1 MMNTNRKVEEV
12 MQSLHGIARAEAP
25 PFIPGRVL
33 DSLRDGRKYPG
44 LWEKIAEMVARP
56 SMAFALFI
64 LLLAV
69 NVYFVSFSDGAK
81 SESSFSAPGYDY
93 TVTDFSVEEIEN
105 ILP

>member
-1 MMNTNRKVEEV
+1 MNTNKEVEEV
-12 MQSLHGIARAEAP
+12 MQSLQGIARAEAP

-33 DSLRDGRKYPG
+33 ESLREGRNNPG
-44 LWEKIAEMVARP
+44 LWEKFAEMVARP
-56 SMAFALFI
+56 SIAFALFI

-69 NVYFVSFSDGAK
+69 NVYLISFSDGAK
-81 SESSFSAPGYDY
+81 SESAFSAVGYDY